1 MNRLN
6 ADAMP
11 ELLRRLRMRGYIFVT
26 LDSVMDDEAYATP
39 DRFVGRYGPSWL
51 HRWRVALGQPSRM
64 ADRARSA
71 GLGDEGHRVGRPR
84 WFLESPSF
92 MRSRAHWRKWLE
104 RHHAAKTEQWLA
116 YYKAHTGKPSVT
128 YVEAVEEALC
138 FGWIDGQVQ
147 RIDEESWVQR
157 FTPRRKGSKWSK
169 VNLRRFARLTA
180 EGLVADAGRKAG
192 PTKDTRVAAA
202 FWEQPDVTRP
212 R

>member
-1 MNRLN
+1 
-6 ADAMP
+6 
-11 ELLRRLRMRGYIFVT
+11 
-26 LDSVMDDEAYATP
+26 
-39 DRFVGRYGPSWL
+39 
-51 HRWRVALGQPSRM
+51 
-64 ADRARSA
+64 
-71 GLGDEGHRVGRPR
+71 
-84 WFLESPSF
+84 

-104 RHHAAKTEQWLA
+104 RHHAGKTELWLA

-192 PTKDTRVAAA
+192 PTKDTRVAEA
-202 FWEQPDVTRP
+202 FWEQPDVTPPEVKAGLKASAKAWAVYQSLPPSRRKQYNAFLCSAKKAETKANRLARAIDMLEGGEHP
-212 R
+212 MDKYRKG